1 MKTKNLNNKICLKVT
16 MCIENFSIR
25 YTVALSLIDGTKILL
40 VGLTVLTNLYTDGAL
55 SRTNDF
61 FCGYDYNPYRILEI
75 SQFTPEQIFNFYKKS
90 SRFTTNNSLPDVEII
105 NSTWY

>member
-1 MKTKNLNNKICLKVT
+1 MIFFLPKKQ
-16 MCIENFSIR
+16 MIR

-61 FCGYDYNPYRILEI
+61 FCGLG
-75 SQFTPEQIFNFYKKS
+75 
-90 SRFTTNNSLPDVEII
+90 
-105 NSTWY
+105 